1 MPMDLERRRIMLA
14 ARPSE
19 AGTLRGQF
27 AQAPLDKWDVVD
39 ADSFERARFLL
50 QHDPC
55 DVLVVDEGLYHD
67 AGALGLAWLA
77 GQREVPIIFMTGMEP
92 DVVAQAY
99 AHGVNLCLP
108 RQLAMQHAPVL
119 SAAVE
124 RMAQMSEGQ
133 RCHRRTKENLHLC
146 RRQVDRL
153 VNLLW
158 RTVPMDPQRQWFT
171 QRHILERLQEE
182 VSRSGRHGSVFTVVL
197 GEVQAAEPSHEPA
210 ELADW
215 TTETLAQAKRRCDV
229 AGHYGLQGFMLL
241 MVQTPKSG
249 AMAGCK
255 RLQQY
260 ISQMAPPPRGP
271 RGPFNASF
279 GVSSFSADN
288 ATTESL
294 LSRAEKHL
302 EAAKAGTAG
311 GVVAD

>member
-1 MPMDLERRRIMLA
+1 MPMDLERRRIVLA
-14 ARPSE
+14 ARPCE
-19 AGTLRGQF
+19 AGCLRGQF
-27 AQAPLDKWDVVD
+27 TQAPLDKWDVID

-50 QHDPC
+50 QHNPC
-55 DVLVVDEGLYHD
+55 DILVVDEGLYHD

-77 GQREVPIIFMTGMEP
+77 GQREVPIIFMTAMEP

-99 AHGVNLCLP
+99 ANGVNLCLP
-108 RQLAMQHAPVL
+108 RQLALQHTPVL
-119 SAAVE
+119 HAALE
-124 RMAQMSEGQ
+124 RMAQVSEAQ
-133 RCHRRTKENLHLC
+133 RCQRRSKDNLHLC

-182 VSRSGRHGSVFTVVL
+182 VSRGGRHGTVFTVAL
-197 GEVQAAEPSHEPA
+197 GEVLAAEAPAETA
-210 ELADW
+210 ELAEW
-215 TTETLAQAKRRCDV
+215 TTETLAHAKRRCDV
-229 AGHYGLQGFMLL
+229 AGSYGLQGFMLL
-241 MVQTPKSG
+241 MVETPKLG
-249 AMAGCK
+249 GVAGCK

-260 ISQMAPPPRGP
+260 ISQVAPPPRGP
-271 RGPFNASF
+271 RGPINAYF
-279 GVSSFSADN
+279 GLSSFSADN